1 MICTVMGHGSE
12 PYDFVDKKTDKQ
24 VKGTKYMISVSC
36 GEYPIDKEKGVTG
49 EGEMCD
55 KFKCDKILTESVS
68 VGDVVSLDIDYPNG
82 YGTVGRVKSAMVQV
96 EVNGQYYFLPVY

>member
-1 MICTVMGHGSE
+1 MICTVLGHGGS
-12 PYDFVDKKTDKQ
+12 PYDFEDKNGKQ

-82 YGTVGRVKSAMVQV
+82 YGTIGRVKSAMVQV
-96 EVNGQYYFLPVY
+96 DVEGRNYFLPIY